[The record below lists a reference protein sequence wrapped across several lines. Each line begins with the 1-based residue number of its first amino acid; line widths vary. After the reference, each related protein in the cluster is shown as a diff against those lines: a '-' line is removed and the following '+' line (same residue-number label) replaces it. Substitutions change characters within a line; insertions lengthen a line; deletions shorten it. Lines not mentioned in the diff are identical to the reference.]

1 MTFAYELSRRRVE
14 AGICF
19 SRSRHSVSTN
29 VLSATKARIGFWAD
43 TQKRSGIVQNLSG
56 HFKNITSHMVI
67 GYRLYNEAASKKQ
80 VSAAAKDL
88 LLRLVKKYWPATEP
102 QRISIENS
110 DSGAPL
116 LNVNGYPVYCSLSH
130 KSGCIAAAYSTTSTI
145 GIDLENVHTRKDYHR
160 IRDYYKDG
168 FLAGSTLTKSD
179 FFHHWTLAEAFA
191 KASGVPL
198 LSVLEMPLHRQKH
211 SAKYFQIEPF
221 LLCAYQSDSSEREDA
236 VLLYQLDNDNQW
248 Q

>member
-1 MTFAYELSRRRVE
+1 
-14 AGICF
+14 
-19 SRSRHSVSTN
+19 
-29 VLSATKARIGFWAD
+29 
-43 TQKRSGIVQNLSG
+43 
-56 HFKNITSHMVI
+56 MVI
-67 GYRLYNEAASKKQ
+67 GYRLYNEAASTKK
-80 VSAAAKDL
+80 VSAAAKNL
-88 LLRLVKKYWPATEP
+88 LLQLVKNYWPAAEP

-116 LNVNGYPVYCSLSH
+116 LSVNGHPVYCSLSH
-130 KSGCIAAAYSTTSTI
+130 KSGCIAAAYSTTSSI

-168 FLAGSTLTKSD
+168 FLAGSTLTKND

-198 LSVLEMPLHRQKH
+198 LSVLESPLHIQKH

-221 LLCAYQSDSSEREDA
+221 LLCAYQSPASSGEDA
-236 VLLYQLDNDNQW
+236 VSIYQLDNDNQW